1 MGLAEGLR
9 EVLVRG
15 LAHRLVEGSVI
26 GLMRRLMEGLMEGS
40 VEGCIINEYAECRV
54 MVNYGAKAGAWLWWC
69 EGDRTGKSVNDMSM
83 IGMMC

>member
-1 MGLAEGLR
+1 MNVDMCGIMH
-9 EVLVRG
+9 VRKRPVKWSQQKFVVNG
-15 LAHRLVEGSVI
+15 KAVQNMVEYK
-26 GLMRRLMEGLMEGS
+26 LL
-40 VEGCIINEYAECRV
+40 GCIINEYAECRV